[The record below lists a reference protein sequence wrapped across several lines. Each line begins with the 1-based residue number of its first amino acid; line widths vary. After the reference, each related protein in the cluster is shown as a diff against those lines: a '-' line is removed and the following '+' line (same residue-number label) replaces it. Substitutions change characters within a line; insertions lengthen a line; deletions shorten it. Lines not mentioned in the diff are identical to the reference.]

1 MNKKAQGGEIGIIA
15 FVGVIIVLLFLAPI
29 LLKIVSTTLGST
41 SQAINS
47 TSPLASSNMD
57 YLTNKFVTF
66 WDYLILISFLVSL
79 LMLLI
84 ASFFIDT
91 HPVFLVFY
99 IMIAFLTVLFAP
111 MILNSVDAVWENA
124 GMTMQDGTM
133 ASLYLPLT
141 DFLRTNF
148 GAVLLGVIVLSG
160 IIMYAKIK
168 YFSNE

>member
-1 MNKKAQGGEIGIIA
+1 
-15 FVGVIIVLLFLAPI
+15 
-29 LLKIVSTTLGST
+29 
-41 SQAINS
+41 
-47 TSPLASSNMD
+47 
-57 YLTNKFVTF
+57 
-66 WDYLILISFLVSL
+66 
-79 LMLLI
+79 
-84 ASFFIDT
+84 
-91 HPVFLVFY
+91 
-99 IMIAFLTVLFAP
+99 

-160 IIMYAKIK
+160 VIMYAKIK